1 MLDIN
6 KKNLILIN
14 HGRKKT
20 MKLLKKITVYFS
32 IALSTI
38 LFSQITKAADEV
50 NVAFFLEWATPNQ
63 EAKVKKVYDEAM
75 GVKINWTNFA
85 TGVEMTEAM
94 LSGDIDISYSQGMT
108 PFVNAVNAKA
118 PIKIVDVAVE
128 YGMGGTGCVVSN
140 SSGISKA
147 NAADLEGQKVAVP
160 LNTMADYA
168 FRMIMSHLGADASK
182 VNVVDMEPAD
192 GAVALV
198 DGNVVMA
205 CMFGKNSI
213 DKALEKGAMLMTTA
227 EATAAGITSFD
238 ITSATD
244 KFIKE
249 NPELLRSFLEVT
261 AEANANYAAGNADM
275 SVIAKDAGMTVDKTK
290 NQMSG
295 FKFPTPA
302 EQKSTWFSSGGKVEG
317 MLSFMGTMFA
327 TAENPALSD
336 YSKTINTSFLPN

>member
-1 MLDIN
+1 M
-6 KKNLILIN
+6 KNLLKILL
-14 HGRKKT
+14 GG
-20 MKLLKKITVYFS
+20 
-32 IALSTI
+32 
-38 LFSQITKAADEV
+38 LFLCSFYSVNAVAKDV

-63 EAKVKKVYDEAM
+63 EAKVNKSYDDAL
-75 GVKINWTNFA
+75 GVNINWTNFA

-140 SSGISKA
+140 ASGITKA
-147 NAADLEGQKVAVP
+147 NASELEGQKVAVP

-168 FRMIMSHLGADASK
+168 MRMIAAHLGADVSK
-182 VNVVDMEPAD
+182 FQLVDMEPAD

-198 DGNVVMA
+198 DGNVTAA
-205 CMFGKNSI
+205 CLFGKNSI
-213 DKALEKGAMLMTTA
+213 DKALEAGSMLMTTE

-238 ITSATD
+238 ITSVTD

-249 NPELLRSFLEVT
+249 NPELVRAFLEVT
-261 AEANANYAAGNADM
+261 AESNALFAAGNSDM
-275 SVIAKDAGMTVDKTK
+275 AVIAKDAGMSVEKTT

-295 FKFPTPA
+295 FGFPTPE
-302 EQKSTWFSSGGKVEG
+302 EQKSSWLNSGGKVEG
-317 MLSFMGTMFA
+317 MLAFMGNMFA

-336 YSKTINTSFLPN
+336 YSKTIDASFLP

>member
-1 MLDIN
+1 
-6 KKNLILIN
+6 
-14 HGRKKT
+14 
-20 MKLLKKITVYFS
+20 MKLFRKIATGLAVVACTVSF
-32 IALSTI
+32 STI
-38 LFSQITKAADEV
+38 VKAADEV

-63 EAKVKKVYDEAM
+63 EAKVKKMYDEAM
-75 GVKINWTNFA
+75 GVKVNWTNFA

-140 SSGISKA
+140 SSGISQA
-147 NAADLEGQKVAVP
+147 NAKDLEGQKVAVP

-198 DGNVVMA
+198 DGNVVMS

-213 DKALEKGAMLMTTA
+213 DKALEKGKMLMTTA

-261 AEANANYAAGNADM
+261 AEANATYAAGKSDM
-275 SVIAKDAGMTVDKTK
+275 NVIAKDAGMTVEKTK
-290 NQMSG
+290 NQMAG
-295 FKFPTPA
+295 FKFPSPA
-302 EQKSTWFSSGGKVEG
+302 EQKATWFTSGGKVEG
-317 MLSFMGTMFA
+317 MLAFMGNMFA
-327 TAENPALSD
+327 TSENPALSD
-336 YSKTINTSFLPN
+336 YSKTINTSFLPD

>member
-1 MLDIN
+1 
-6 KKNLILIN
+6 
-14 HGRKKT
+14 
-20 MKLLKKITVYFS
+20 MKSLKKIFTGASLIAGIFSLSS
-32 IALSTI
+32 IA
-38 LFSQITKAADEV
+38 QAADEV

-63 EAKVKKVYDEAM
+63 EAKVKKAYDEAM

-128 YGMGGTGCVVSN
+128 YGMGGTGCVVAN
-140 SSGISKA
+140 SSGITKA
-147 NAADLEGQKVAVP
+147 SAKDLEGQKVAVP

-198 DGNVVMA
+198 DGNVVMS

-213 DKALEKGAMLMTTA
+213 DKALEKGKMLMTTA

-261 AEANANYAAGNADM
+261 AEANAQYAAGKSDM
-275 SVIAKDAGMTVDKTK
+275 SVIAKDAGMSVEKTK
-290 NQMSG
+290 NQMDG

-302 EQKSTWFSSGGKVEG
+302 QQKSSWFNSGGKVEG
-317 MLSFMGTMFA
+317 MLAFMGNMFA
-327 TAENPALSD
+327 TSENPALND
-336 YSKTINTSFLPN
+336 YSQTIDTSFLP

>member
-1 MLDIN
+1 
-6 KKNLILIN
+6 
-14 HGRKKT
+14 
-20 MKLLKKITVYFS
+20 MKYLLKMLLS
-32 IALSTI
+32 ALFLCS
-38 LFSQITKAADEV
+38 FYSVSAVAKDV

-63 EAKVKKVYDEAM
+63 EAKVKKAYDDAM
-75 GVKINWTNFA
+75 GVNVNWTNFA

-140 SSGISKA
+140 ASGITSA
-147 NAADLEGQKVAVP
+147 NASELEGQKVAVP

-168 FRMIMSHLGADASK
+168 MRMIAAHLGADVSK
-182 VNVVDMEPAD
+182 FQLVDMEPAD

-198 DGNVVMA
+198 DGNVAAA
-205 CMFGKNSI
+205 CLFGKNSI
-213 DKALEKGAMLMTTA
+213 DKALEAGSMLMTTA

-238 ITSATD
+238 ITSVTD

-249 NPELLRSFLEVT
+249 NPEMVRTFLEVT
-261 AEANANYAAGNADM
+261 AESNALFAAGKSDM
-275 SVIAKDAGMTVDKTK
+275 EIIAKDAGMSVEKTT

-295 FKFPTPA
+295 FGFPTPA
-302 EQKSTWFSSGGKVEG
+302 EQKSSWFNSGGKVEG
-317 MLSFMGTMFA
+317 MLAFMGNMFA
-327 TAENPALSD
+327 TDENPALAD
-336 YSKTINTSFLPN
+336 YSKTIDTSFLPD

>member
-1 MLDIN
+1 M
-6 KKNLILIN
+6 KKFI
-14 HGRKKT
+14 
-20 MKLLKKITVYFS
+20 KIACAG
-32 IALSTI
+32 ALSLVAST
-38 LFSQITKAADEV
+38 ANADV

-63 EAKVKKVYDEAM
+63 EAKVKKLYDDAM
-75 GVKINWTNFA
+75 GVKVNWTNFA

-140 SSGISKA
+140 SAGISKA
-147 NAADLEGQKVAVP
+147 NAKDLEGQKVAVP

-192 GAVALV
+192 GAVALI
-198 DGNVVMA
+198 DGNVVMS

-213 DKALEKGAMLMTTA
+213 DKALEKGSMLLTTA
-227 EATAAGITSFD
+227 EATDAGITSFD

-244 KFIKE
+244 KFIKQ

-261 AEANANYAAGNADM
+261 AESNALFAAGKSDMNA
-275 SVIAKDAGMTVDKTK
+275 IAKDAGMSVDKTK

-295 FKFPTPA
+295 FKFPSPA
-302 EQKSTWFSSGGKVEG
+302 EQKSAWFNEGGKVEG
-317 MLSFMGTMFA
+317 MLDFMGSMFA
-327 TAENPALSD
+327 TAENPALGD
-336 YSKTINTSFLPN
+336 YSKTINTSFLP

>member
-1 MLDIN
+1 
-6 KKNLILIN
+6 
-14 HGRKKT
+14 
-20 MKLLKKITVYFS
+20 MKLFRKIATVASVVAFAVS
-32 IALSTI
+32 FTTIA
-38 LFSQITKAADEV
+38 KAADEV

-63 EAKVKKVYDEAM
+63 EAKVKKMYDEAM
-75 GVKINWTNFA
+75 GVKVNWTNFA

-140 SSGISKA
+140 SSGISQA
-147 NAADLEGQKVAVP
+147 NAKDLEGQKVAVP

-198 DGNVVMA
+198 DGNVVMS

-213 DKALEKGAMLMTTA
+213 DKALEKGKMLMTTA

-261 AEANANYAAGNADM
+261 AEANAMYAAGKSDM
-275 SVIAKDAGMTVDKTK
+275 NVIAKDAGMTVDKTK

-295 FKFPTPA
+295 FKFPSPA
-302 EQKSTWFSSGGKVEG
+302 EQKSSWFSSGGKVEG
-317 MLSFMGTMFA
+317 MLAFMGNMFA
-327 TAENPALSD
+327 TSENPALSD
-336 YSKTINTSFLPN
+336 YSKTINTSFLPD

>member
-1 MLDIN
+1 M
-6 KKNLILIN
+6 
-14 HGRKKT
+14 
-20 MKLLKKITVYFS
+20 KKIISLVLGS
-32 IALSTI
+32 IAALVLTI
-38 LFSQITKAADEV
+38 SVAFSAANEV
-50 NVAFFLEWATPNQ
+50 RVAFFLEWATPNQ
-63 EAKVKKVYDEAM
+63 EAKVKKVFDDAL
-75 GVKINWTNFA
+75 GVPVKWTNFA
-85 TGVEMTEAM
+85 TGGEMTEAM

-261 AEANANYAAGNADM
+261 AEANANYAAGKADM
-275 SVIAKDAGMTVDKTK
+275 SVISKDAGMTVDKTK

>member
-1 MLDIN
+1 MKSL
-6 KKNLILIN
+6 K
-14 HGRKKT
+14 
-20 MKLLKKITVYFS
+20 KLLTSVSVIAGIFSLSS
-32 IALSTI
+32 IAN
-38 LFSQITKAADEV
+38 AADEV

-63 EAKVKKVYDEAM
+63 EAKVKKAYDEAM

-140 SSGISKA
+140 SSGITKA
-147 NAADLEGQKVAVP
+147 NAKDLEGQKVAVP

-198 DGNVVMA
+198 DGNVVMS

-213 DKALEKGAMLMTTA
+213 DKALEKGAMPMTTA

-261 AEANANYAAGNADM
+261 AESNATYAAGKSDM
-275 SVIAKDAGMTVDKTK
+275 SVIAKDAGMSVDKTK

-302 EQKSTWFSSGGKVEG
+302 EQKSSWFNAGGKVEG
-317 MLSFMGTMFA
+317 MLAFMGNMFA
-327 TAENPALSD
+327 TSENPALND
-336 YSKTINTSFLPN
+336 YSQTINTSFLP

>member
-1 MLDIN
+1 
-6 KKNLILIN
+6 
-14 HGRKKT
+14 
-20 MKLLKKITVYFS
+20 MKSLKKIFTGASLVAGIFSLSS
-32 IALSTI
+32 IA
-38 LFSQITKAADEV
+38 QAADEV

-63 EAKVKKVYDEAM
+63 EAKVKKAYDEAM

-128 YGMGGTGCVVSN
+128 YGMGGTGCVVAN
-140 SSGISKA
+140 SSGITKA
-147 NAADLEGQKVAVP
+147 SAKDLEGQKVAVP

-198 DGNVVMA
+198 DGNVVMS

-213 DKALEKGAMLMTTA
+213 DKALEKGKMLMTTA

-261 AEANANYAAGNADM
+261 AEANAQYAAGKSDM
-275 SVIAKDAGMTVDKTK
+275 SVIAKDAGMSVEKTK
-290 NQMSG
+290 NQMDG

-302 EQKSTWFSSGGKVEG
+302 QQKSSWFNSGGKVEG
-317 MLSFMGTMFA
+317 MLAFMGNMFA
-327 TAENPALSD
+327 TSENPALND
-336 YSKTINTSFLPN
+336 YSQTIDTSFLP

>member
-1 MLDIN
+1 MRKIIS
-6 KKNLILIN
+6 LII
-14 HGRKKT
+14 G
-20 MKLLKKITVYFS
+20 S
-32 IALSTI
+32 IVALTWSV
-38 LFSQITKAADEV
+38 SAYSAATEV
-50 NVAFFLEWATPNQ
+50 RAAFFLEWATPNQ
-63 EAKVKKVYDEAM
+63 EAKVKKIYDDAL
-75 GVKINWTNFA
+75 GVPVKWTNFA

-140 SSGISKA
+140 ASGISAA
-147 NAADLEGQKVAVP
+147 NAKELEGKKVAVP

-168 FRMIMSHLGADASK
+168 MRMIAKHLKFDVSK
-182 VNVVDMEPAD
+182 LQLVDMEPAD

-213 DKALEKGAMLMTTA
+213 DKGLTAGKMLMTTA

-238 ITSATD
+238 ITSVTD

-249 NPELLRSFLEVT
+249 NPDMVRTFLEVT
-261 AEANANYAAGNADM
+261 AEYNAKFAAGKSNM
-275 SVIAKDAGMTVDKTK
+275 SVIAKDAGMSLDKTK

-295 FKFPTPA
+295 FGFPTVA
-302 EQKSTWFSSGGKVEG
+302 EQKAKWLNKGGKVHN
-317 MLSFMGTMFA
+317 MLNFMGKMFA
-327 TAENPALSD
+327 TAENPALKN
-336 YSKTINTSFLPN
+336 YYKTIDNRFLP

>member
-1 MLDIN
+1 
-6 KKNLILIN
+6 
-14 HGRKKT
+14 
-20 MKLLKKITVYFS
+20 MKSLKKIFTGISLVAGIFSLSS
-32 IALSTI
+32 IA
-38 LFSQITKAADEV
+38 QAADEV

-63 EAKVKKVYDEAM
+63 EAKVKKAYDEAM

-128 YGMGGTGCVVSN
+128 YGMGGTGCVVAN
-140 SSGISKA
+140 SSGITKA
-147 NAADLEGQKVAVP
+147 SAKDLEGQKVAVP

-198 DGNVVMA
+198 DGNVVMS

-213 DKALEKGAMLMTTA
+213 DKALEKGKMLMTTA

-261 AEANANYAAGNADM
+261 AEANAQYAAGKSDM
-275 SVIAKDAGMTVDKTK
+275 SVIAKDAGMSVEKTK
-290 NQMSG
+290 NQMAG

-302 EQKSTWFSSGGKVEG
+302 EQKSSWFNSGGKVEG
-317 MLSFMGTMFA
+317 MLAFMGNMFA
-327 TAENPALSD
+327 TSENPALND
-336 YSKTINTSFLPN
+336 YSQTIDTSFLP

>member
-1 MLDIN
+1 MLSIN
-6 KKNLILIN
+6 KKIEFNKSWEEKI
-14 HGRKKT
+14 

-38 LFSQITKAADEV
+38 LFSQITRAADEV

-275 SVIAKDAGMTVDKTK
+275 SVIAKDAGMTLEKTK

-317 MLSFMGTMFA
+317 MLSFMGKMFA